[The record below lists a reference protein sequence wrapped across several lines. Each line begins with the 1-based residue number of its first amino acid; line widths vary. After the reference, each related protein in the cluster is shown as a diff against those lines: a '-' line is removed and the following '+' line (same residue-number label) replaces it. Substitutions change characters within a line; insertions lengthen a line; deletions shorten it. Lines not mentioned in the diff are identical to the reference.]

1 MVHHNFYVITG
12 GPGVGK
18 TTLLHELEKR
28 NYRCMPEAAR
38 RIIQEQ
44 MAQNGDA
51 LPWEN
56 KARYA
61 ELMLEGSVNLYK
73 QADQGTVTFFDR
85 GIPDVLA
92 YVRLTGLPLT
102 ETLTDALT
110 SFRYHP
116 LVFILPPW
124 KEIYATDS
132 ERKQTWEE
140 AVATFEVMKEAY
152 TGYGYT
158 IVEVPPMEV
167 GGRADFVLQT
177 AGLR

>member
-18 TTLLHELEKR
+18 TTLLRELGNR
-28 NYRCMPEAAR
+28 NYHCMPEAAR

-56 KARYA
+56 RARYA

-73 QADQGTVTFFDR
+73 QADAAVPTFFDR

-102 ETLTDALT
+102 ETLKTALA

-124 KEIYATDS
+124 KEIYETDS

-140 AVATFEVMKEAY
+140 AVATFEVMKDVY

-158 IVEVPPMEV
+158 TMEVPPMTV
-167 GGRADFVLQT
+167 AGRGDFVLQA